1 MEGIN
6 RSGRGFNKTRKPS
19 KCWGAVRDKAG
30 VGKWLG
36 ASLIAQVVK
45 NLPAMQETLVP
56 FLSQEDPLE
65 KREATH
71 PSILGWRIP
80 WTL

>member
-1 MEGIN
+1 MAEPELPHHTTGV
-6 RSGRGFNKTRKPS
+6 SGKQSPCF
-19 KCWGAVRDKAG
+19 RDS
-30 VGKWLG
+30 LSMLR